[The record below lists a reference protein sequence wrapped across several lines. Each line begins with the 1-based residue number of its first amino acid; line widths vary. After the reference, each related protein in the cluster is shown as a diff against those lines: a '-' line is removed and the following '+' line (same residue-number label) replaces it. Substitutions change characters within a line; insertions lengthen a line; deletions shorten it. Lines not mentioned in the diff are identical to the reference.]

1 MWNAYTGPTKP
12 QYALKNILQYV
23 KKQKQTNKTN
33 DFWLVVS
40 ESAAFVGAKV
50 HRRSRT
56 RERKRETTWIT
67 SSPLLKETEDY
78 ILYTSCWPE
87 RWEISTS
94 LEAKLAAPAVEVFP
108 PIGFLFTAI
117 PWPFT
122 PRKNKKL
129 MFKCVK
135 KKKQYFILQ
144 NNHVPWILSILS
156 RAKQQDSPHVAF

>member
-56 RERKRETTWIT
+56 REGKRETTWIT

-122 PRKNKKL
+122 PRKKNNL
-129 MFKCVK
+129 FKCVK
-135 KKKQYFILQ
+135 KKTVFDITEQSCTMHFKYL
-144 NNHVPWILSILS
+144 
-156 RAKQQDSPHVAF
+156 K